1 MLFNSIPFAIFLA
14 LFFIGYW
21 FVFNKNIRLQNVFVF
36 VSSYVFYGW
45 WDWRFLFLISFSSL
59 LGFGIGWWIDRT
71 AEDRI
76 RKRLV
81 ILAIVVNVLFLAA
94 FKYLNFFIES
104 TEILIQN
111 LGFKADFITL
121 HWILP
126 IGISFYTFHNI
137 SYIVD
142 VYRKHIPA
150 TKDLIVYLSFMSYFP
165 QLIAG
170 PIQRA
175 KDLIPQFQ
183 RIRIFNYSQATD
195 GLQQLLWGLFK
206 KVVVADTCA
215 SYVNMVFG
223 HYETVSGLQLI
234 LGVVFF
240 AFQIYGDF
248 SGYTDMALGISK
260 LFGIELT
267 TNFKTPYFARSI
279 PDFWRRWHI
288 SLTTW
293 FKDYVY
299 IPLGGNKK
307 GMSVTLRNTCII
319 FLVSGFWH
327 GANWTFIIW
336 GLLNAIYFIP
346 YLFLKMDSR
355 EETYSIKDYMQMVV
369 VFIAICFAWIFFRAE
384 SLTEAMAYIKH
395 MFVNPFIT
403 TSYLTSF
410 PLGILLPLLFLLI
423 IEWIYFKKEGFQ
435 SIRFSS
441 QWIAWPVYICITFII
456 LMNMSFHNNSDFI
469 YFQF

>member
-1 MLFNSIPFAIFLA
+1 MLFNSIPFAFFLV

-21 FVFNKNIRLQNVFVF
+21 FVFNKNIRLQNAFVF
-36 VSSYVFYGW
+36 VCSYVFYGW
-45 WDWRFLFLISFSSL
+45 WDWHFLFLISFSSL
-59 LGFGIGWWIDRT
+59 LGFGIGWWIDSIS
-71 AEDRI
+71 EEKI

-81 ILAIVVNVLFLAA
+81 TFAIVINIAFLAA
-94 FKYLNFFIES
+94 FKYLNFFIKS
-104 TEILIQN
+104 TEELIQT

-142 VYRKHIPA
+142 VYRRHIPA
-150 TKDLIVYLSFMSYFP
+150 TKDLVVYLSFMSYFP
-165 QLIAG
+165 QLVAG

-183 RIRIFNYSQATD
+183 TTRFFNYKQATD

-215 SYVNMVFG
+215 SYVNNAFS
-223 HYETVSGLQLI
+223 HYETCSGLQLI

-267 TNFKTPYFARSI
+267 TNFKTPYFSRSI

-307 GMSVTLRNTCII
+307 GIAVTLRNTLII

-336 GLLNAIYFIP
+336 GLLNALYFIP
-346 YLFLKMDSR
+346 YLFFKMDST
-355 EETYSIKDYMQMVV
+355 EKTYTTRDYIQMLF
-369 VFIAICFAWIFFRAE
+369 VFIAICFAWIFFRAT
-384 SLTEAMAYIKH
+384 SLAEATDYIKH
-395 MFVNPFIT
+395 IGTNSFIT
-403 TSYLTSF
+403 TSYLTALPVSILF
-410 PLGILLPLLFLLI
+410 PLFFLI
-423 IEWIYFKKEGFQ
+423 STEWVYFRKEGFK
-435 SIRFSS
+435 SISFSS
-441 QWIAWPVYICITFII
+441 QWVAWPIYICMAFVI
-456 LMNMSFHNNSDFI
+456 LMNMSFHKISDFI

>member
-1 MLFNSIPFAIFLA
+1 MLFNSIPFAFFLI

-21 FVFNKNIRLQNVFVF
+21 FVFNKNIRLQNAFVF

-59 LGFGIGWWIDRT
+59 LGFGIGWWMDST
-71 AEDRI
+71 PEERI
-76 RKRLV
+76 RKRLLTLSIV
-81 ILAIVVNVLFLAA
+81 INVLFLAA
-94 FKYLNFFIES
+94 FKYLNFFIDS
-104 TEILIQN
+104 TETLIHK
-111 LGFKADFITL
+111 LGFEADFITL

-142 VYRKHIPA
+142 VYRKHIQA
-150 TKDLIVYLSFMSYFP
+150 TKDPIVYLSFMSYFP
-165 QLIAG
+165 QLVAG

-183 RIRIFNYSQATD
+183 HVRIFNYAQATA

-206 KVVVADTCA
+206 KVVIADTCA
-215 SYVNMVFG
+215 HYANNAFA
-223 HYETVSGLQLI
+223 HYEALSGLQLL

-307 GMSVTLRNTCII
+307 GMAVTLRNTFII

-327 GANWTFIIW
+327 GANWTFIVW

-346 YLFLKMDSR
+346 YLFLKMDSK
-355 EETYSIKDYMQMVV
+355 EKNYSVTDYLQMFL
-369 VFIAICFAWIFFRAE
+369 VFVAICFAWIFFRAA

-395 MFVNPFIT
+395 LFGNSFIT
-403 TSYLTSF
+403 TSYLTVF
-410 PLGILLPLLFLLI
+410 PISILLPLIFLLN
-423 IEWIYFKKEGFQ
+423 IEWIYFRKDGFKP
-435 SIRFSS
+435 IHFPS
-441 QWIAWPVYICITFII
+441 QWIAWPVYICLAFII
-456 LMNMSFHNNSDFI
+456 LMNMSFHKNSDFI